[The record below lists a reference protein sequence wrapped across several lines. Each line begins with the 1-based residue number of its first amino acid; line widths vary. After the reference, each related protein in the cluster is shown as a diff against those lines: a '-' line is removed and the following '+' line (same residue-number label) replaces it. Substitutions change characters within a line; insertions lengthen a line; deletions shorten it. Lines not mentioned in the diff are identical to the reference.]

1 MICQSPGKI
10 PDFGARAVLVLLV
23 IPTHFST
30 PQFSLFSGGQKKF
43 NSFLARILF
52 FANFK
57 LVIWNFLHS
66 ITAIIDLVLS
76 YFMNE
81 GCFDILFIFNK
92 DFVSKFAGDS
102 KSSNLALQ
110 IMKNMIE
117 MRNGDCDVGRTPR
130 PAPCPVKA
138 FCSVILPGF
147 SQAAKSQPPPRS
159 TKSSPHRHCLT
170 RPNPDE
176 SVTPLQ

>member
-1 MICQSPGKI
+1 
-10 PDFGARAVLVLLV
+10 
-23 IPTHFST
+23 
-30 PQFSLFSGGQKKF
+30 
-43 NSFLARILF
+43 
-52 FANFK
+52 
-57 LVIWNFLHS
+57 
-66 ITAIIDLVLS
+66 
-76 YFMNE
+76 MNE
-81 GCFDILFIFNK
+81 GGFDILFIFNK

-147 SQAAKSQPPPRS
+147 SQAANPLPGPQNPPR
-159 TKSSPHRHCLT
+159 TATALPGLTPTSP
-170 RPNPDE
+170 
-176 SVTPLQ
+176 